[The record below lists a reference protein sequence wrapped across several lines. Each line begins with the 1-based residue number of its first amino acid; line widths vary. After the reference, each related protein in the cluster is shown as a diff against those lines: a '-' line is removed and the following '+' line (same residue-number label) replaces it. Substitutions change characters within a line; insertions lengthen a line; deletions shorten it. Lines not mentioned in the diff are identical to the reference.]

1 MTAYYKLDHSEPGY
15 LSQMLPRADGSWVKR
30 ADYEAD
36 LAAARAENERLTKA
50 RDNLSRLEQSHR
62 EQANEQFHRAEKD
75 EAENQRLREVLMECE
90 AEIDRYIWQEYPLDH
105 PVHVRSR
112 QRAFIANPARVALS
126 RTYTF

>member
-1 MTAYYKLDHSEPGY
+1 MTVYYKLDHSEPGY

-75 EAENQRLREVLMECE
+75 EAENQRLREALRECE

-105 PVHVRSR
+105 PVHERNR
-112 QRAFIANPARVALS
+112 QHAFIANPARVDLS